1 MESISLLSILYS
13 QLPLETVAR
22 HEVGHAV
29 MTHRCGGVVRRIIL
43 GHTASGEHFGRT
55 FWTLP
60 ATPPDQR
67 ALVLSGG
74 VLALYLHQRPSGST
88 FADFRDWTISLDGH
102 VMSASGVGDWS
113 EILRLTNQ
121 PDGYGMEDFLERAAR
136 PYFDE
141 AIGLLAK
148 AADQLDSLTE
158 LLVAQPPGIGRRAL
172 KRFFAGRPRSRWA
185 ERLDRPGVL
194 WAANAERRALANAD

>member
-1 MESISLLSILYS
+1 MESVSLLSILYS

-88 FADFRDWTISLDGH
+88 FADFRDWTISLDA
-102 VMSASGVGDWS
+102 MSC
-113 EILRLTNQ
+113 
-121 PDGYGMEDFLERAAR
+121 PR
-136 PYFDE
+136 PE
-141 AIGLLAK
+141 LA
-148 AADQLDSLTE
+148 
-158 LLVAQPPGIGRRAL
+158 IGRR
-172 KRFFAGRPRSRWA
+172 FS
-185 ERLDRPGVL
+185 D
-194 WAANAERRALANAD
+194 